1 MIHLTKPTLM
11 KLLENKVA
19 LITGASRG
27 IGNAI
32 AKVFAEAGANIAFTY
47 LSSDE
52 RAKQLEDEL
61 AALGI
66 KAKGYKSNAASF
78 DEAQDL
84 CKQVKED
91 FDAIHVLVNNAGI
104 TRDNLLMRLSEDD
117 WDSVINTNLKSIY
130 NLTKPVSMVMLRQ
143 KEGSIINLTSIVGMI
158 GQAGQS
164 NYSASKAGIIGF
176 TKSIADELGSR
187 NIRSNA
193 IAPGFIKTEMTEEL
207 SEDLKKN
214 YLSGIPLKRF
224 AEPEEVAKSALFL
237 ASDLSSYVNGQTL
250 NVCGGLN
257 R

>member
-1 MIHLTKPTLM
+1 M

-52 RAKQLEDEL
+52 RAKQLEKEL
-61 AALGI
+61 EAMGV
-66 KAKGYKSNAASF
+66 KAKGYKSNAASY
-78 DEAQDL
+78 DEAQEL

-104 TRDNLLMRLSEDD
+104 TRDNLLMRLNEED
-117 WDSVINTNLKSIY
+117 WDTVINTNLKSIY

-193 IAPGFIKTEMTEEL
+193 IAPGFIKTEMTDEL
-207 SEDLKKN
+207 PEDLKKN

-224 AEPEEVAKSALFL
+224 AEPEEVAKAALFL

-250 NVCGGLN
+250 SVCGGLN

>member
-1 MIHLTKPTLM
+1 M

-27 IGNAI
+27 IGKAI

-52 RAKQLEDEL
+52 KARQLENEL

-66 KAKGYKSNAASF
+66 KAKGYKSNAASY
-78 DEAQDL
+78 DQAQDL

-91 FDAIHVLVNNAGI
+91 FEAIHILVNNAGI
-104 TRDNLLMRLSEDD
+104 TRDNLLMRMNEED
-117 WDSVINTNLKSIY
+117 WDMVVNTNLKSLY
-130 NLTKPVSMVMLRQ
+130 NLTKPVSMVMLKQ

-193 IAPGFIKTEMTEEL
+193 IAPGFIKTEMTDEL

-224 AEPEEVAKSALFL
+224 AEPEEVAKAALFL

-250 NVCGGLN
+250 SVCGGLN

>member
-1 MIHLTKPTLM
+1 M
-11 KLLENKVA
+11 KLLKNKVA

-32 AKVFAEAGANIAFTY
+32 AKVFAEAGADIAFTY
-47 LSSDE
+47 LSSEE
-52 RAKQLEDEL
+52 RAKKLEDEL
-61 AALGI
+61 SSLGI

-78 DEAQDL
+78 DEAQEL

-91 FDAIHVLVNNAGI
+91 FGAIHVLVNNAGI
-104 TRDNLLMRLSEDD
+104 TRDNLLMRLGEAD
-117 WDSVINTNLKSIY
+117 WDSVVNTNLKSIF

-207 SEDLKKN
+207 AEDLKKT
-214 YLSGIPLKRF
+214 YLAGIPLKRF
-224 AEPEEVAKSALFL
+224 AEPEEVAKAALFL

-250 NVCGGLN
+250 SVCGGLN

>member
-1 MIHLTKPTLM
+1 M

-47 LSSDE
+47 LSSEE
-52 RAKQLEDEL
+52 RAKKLEDEL
-61 AALGI
+61 SAMGI

-78 DEAQDL
+78 DEAQEL
-84 CKQVKED
+84 SKQVKED
-91 FDAIHVLVNNAGI
+91 FGAIHVLVNNAGI

-117 WDSVINTNLKSIY
+117 WDNVVNTNLKSIF

-176 TKSIADELGSR
+176 TKSVADELGSR

-193 IAPGFIKTEMTEEL
+193 IAPGFIKTEMTDEL
-207 SEDLKKN
+207 ADDLKKT
-214 YLSGIPLKRF
+214 YLAG
-224 AEPEEVAKSALFL
+224 
-237 ASDLSSYVNGQTL
+237 
-250 NVCGGLN
+250 
-257 R
+257 

>member
-1 MIHLTKPTLM
+1 M

-32 AKVFAEAGANIAFTY
+32 AHVFAEAGASVAFTY

-52 RAKQLEDEL
+52 RAIQLENEL
-61 AALGI
+61 KAKGVN
-66 KAKGYKSNAASF
+66 AKGYKSNAASF
-78 DEAQDL
+78 EEAQML
-84 CKQVKED
+84 CKQVVED
-91 FDAIHVLVNNAGI
+91 FGAIHVLVNNAGV
-104 TRDNLLMRLSEDD
+104 TRDNLLLRMNESD
-117 WDSVINTNLKSIY
+117 WDDVIQTNLKSLF
-130 NLTKPVSMVMLRQ
+130 NLTKPVSYVMLKQ
-143 KEGSIINLTSIVGMI
+143 KQGSIINLSSIVGMI

-176 TKSIADELGSR
+176 TKAIADELGSR

-193 IAPGFIKTEMTEEL
+193 IAPGFIKTEMTDEL
-207 SEDLKKN
+207 SEELKNN
-214 YLSGIPLKRF
+214 YLSGIPMKRF
-224 AEPEEVAKSALFL
+224 AEPEEVAKVALFL

-250 NVCGGLN
+250 SVCGGLN

>member
-1 MIHLTKPTLM
+1 M

-47 LSSDE
+47 RSSDE
-52 RAKQLEDEL
+52 KAKILEEEL
-61 AALGI
+61 SAMGV

-78 DEAQDL
+78 DEAQEL
-84 CKQVKED
+84 SKNVQEE
-91 FDAIHVLVNNAGI
+91 FGAINILVNNAGI
-104 TRDNLLMRLSEDD
+104 TRDNLLLRMGEQEWDD
-117 WDSVINTNLKSIY
+117 VINVNLKSIY
-130 NLTKPVSMVMLRQ
+130 NLTKPVSYVMMKQR
-143 KEGSIINLTSIVGMI
+143 EGSIINLTSIVGMI

-176 TKSIADELGSR
+176 TKSVADEMGSR

-193 IAPGFIKTEMTEEL
+193 IAPGFIQTEMTDEL
-207 SEDLKKN
+207 PEDLKKK
-214 YLSGIPLKRF
+214 YMAGIPLKRF
-224 AEPEEVAKSALFL
+224 AKPEEVAKVALFL

-250 NVCGGLN
+250 SVCGGLN